1 MKRKN
6 TLFHFGIILTLLFL
20 QACNLPGNAPDGTPT
35 ADPLEAAALTVTAA
49 ALQADATATFTAL
62 PESTATQ
69 AFTAT
74 PALTSTPSFAY
85 VTLSEN
91 TNCRTGPGQAYSLV
105 DTFLIGQIIEVIG
118 KNPTNEYWYVRS
130 PNNQTVFCW
139 MWGFYAKG
147 GNLGAVPVFTPP
159 PSPTPAPSFDVSYA
173 GVDSCVGWWVEFNLK
188 NTSSVAFKSVG
199 ITVKDTVTGVSLGE
213 LKDGFTDLGGCLSS
227 SISATLEPGQSYV
240 VSSAAFNDNPVGH
253 KIEATINLCTGL
265 LGSGTC
271 VTKNIEF
278 TP

>member
-6 TLFHFGIILTLLFL
+6 TLLHFSFALILVFL
-20 QACNLPGNAPDGTPT
+20 QACNLPGGAPEGTPT
-35 ADPLEAAALTVTAA
+35 VDPLEAAALTVTAA
-49 ALQADATATFTAL
+49 AVQANVTATFTAS
-62 PESTATQ
+62 PEFTFTP

-74 PALTSTPSFAY
+74 PAFTSTPSFAY

-91 TNCRTGPGQAYSLV
+91 TNCRTGPAQAYPLV
-105 DTFLIGQIIEVIG
+105 DTFLIGQTIEVIG
-118 KNPTNEYWYVRS
+118 KNSTNEYWYIRS
-130 PNNQTVFCW
+130 PNNQSVFCW

-147 GNLGAVPVFTPP
+147 GNLGNVPVFTPP
-159 PSPTPAPSFDVSYA
+159 PSPTAAPSFDVSYA
-173 GVDSCVGWWVEFNLK
+173 GVDSCVGWWIDFNLK

-227 SISATLEPGQSYV
+227 SIIATLDPGQSYT
-240 VSSAAFNDNPVGH
+240 VSSAAFVENPVGH

-271 VTKNIEF
+271 ITKNLQF

>member
-6 TLFHFGIILTLLFL
+6 TLIHISFVLILVFL
-20 QACNLPGNAPDGTPT
+20 QACNLPGGAPDGTPT
-35 ADPLEAAALTVTAA
+35 VDPLEAAALTVTAA
-49 ALQADATATFTAL
+49 AVQANATATFTAS
-62 PESTATQ
+62 PEFTFTP
-69 AFTAT
+69 AFTTT
-74 PALTSTPSFAY
+74 PAFTSTPSFAY

-91 TNCRTGPGQAYSLV
+91 TNCRTGPAQAYPLV
-105 DTFLIGQIIEVIG
+105 DTFLVGQTIEVIG
-118 KNPTNEYWYVRS
+118 KNSTNEYWYVRS
-130 PNNQTVFCW
+130 PNNQSVFCW

-147 GNLGAVPVFTPP
+147 GNLGNVPVFTPP
-159 PSPTPAPSFDVSYA
+159 PSPTAAPSFDVSYA
-173 GVDSCVGWWVEFNLK
+173 GVDSCVGWWIDFNLK
-188 NTSSVAFKSVG
+188 NTSSVTFKSVG

-227 SISATLEPGQSYV
+227 SIIATLDPGQSYT
-240 VSSAAFNDNPVGH
+240 VSSAAFVDNPVGH

-271 VTKNIEF
+271 ITKNLQF

>member
-6 TLFHFGIILTLLFL
+6 TLIHFSFALILVFL
-20 QACNLPGNAPDGTPT
+20 QACNLPGGAPDGTPT
-35 ADPLEAAALTVTAA
+35 VDPLEAAALTVTAA
-49 ALQADATATFTAL
+49 AVQANATATFTAS
-62 PESTATQ
+62 PEFTFTP

-74 PALTSTPSFAY
+74 PAFTSTPSFAY

-91 TNCRTGPGQAYSLV
+91 TNCRTGPAQAYPLV
-105 DTFLIGQIIEVIG
+105 DTFLVGQTIEVIG
-118 KNPTNEYWYVRS
+118 KNSTNEYWYVRS
-130 PNNQTVFCW
+130 PNNQSVFCW

-147 GNLGAVPVFTPP
+147 GNLGNVPVFTPP
-159 PSPTPAPSFDVSYA
+159 PSPTAVPSFDVSYA
-173 GVDSCVGWWVEFNLK
+173 GVDSCVGWWIDFNLK
-188 NTSSVAFKSVG
+188 NTSSVTFKSVG

-227 SISATLEPGQSYV
+227 SIIATLDPGQSYT
-240 VSSAAFNDNPVGH
+240 VSSAAFVDNPVGH

-271 VTKNIEF
+271 ITKNLQF

>member
-1 MKRKN
+1 MKRNN
-6 TLFHFGIILTLLFL
+6 TLIHFSFALILVFL
-20 QACNLPGNAPDGTPT
+20 QACNLPGGAPDGTPT
-35 ADPLEAAALTVTAA
+35 VDPLEAAALTVTAA
-49 ALQADATATFTAL
+49 AIQVDATATL
-62 PESTATQ
+62 TATPE
-69 AFTAT
+69 FTAT
-74 PALTSTPSFAY
+74 PAFTPTLAFTSTPSFAY
-85 VTLSEN
+85 VNLSEN
-91 TNCRTGPGQAYSLV
+91 TNCRTGPGQAYPLV
-105 DTFLIGQIIEVIG
+105 DTFLIGQTIEVLG
-118 KNPTNEYWYVRS
+118 KNSTNEYWYVRS
-130 PNNQTVFCW
+130 PNNQNVFCW

-147 GNLGAVPVFTPP
+147 GNLGNVPIFTPP

-173 GVDSCVGWWVEFNLK
+173 GVDSCVGWWIDFNLK
-188 NTSSVAFKSVG
+188 NTSTVAFKSVG

-227 SISATLEPGQSYV
+227 SIIATLDPGQTYT
-240 VSSAAFNDNPVGH
+240 VSSAAFVDNPVGH

>member
-1 MKRKN
+1 MKRNN
-6 TLFHFGIILTLLFL
+6 TLIHFSFALILVYL
-20 QACNLPGNAPDGTPT
+20 QACNLPGGAPEGTPT
-35 ADPLEAAALTVTAA
+35 VDPLEAAALTVTAA
-49 ALQADATATFTAL
+49 ALQVDATATL
-62 PESTATQ
+62 TATPE
-69 AFTAT
+69 FTAT
-74 PALTSTPSFAY
+74 PAFTPTLAFTSTPSFAY
-85 VTLSEN
+85 VNLSEN
-91 TNCRTGPGQAYSLV
+91 TNCRTGPGQAYPLV
-105 DTFLIGQIIEVIG
+105 DTFLIGQTIEVLG
-118 KNPTNEYWYVRS
+118 KNSTNEYWYVRS
-130 PNNQTVFCW
+130 PNNQNVFCW

-147 GNLGAVPVFTPP
+147 GNLGNVPIFTPP

-173 GVDSCVGWWVEFNLK
+173 GVDSCVGWWIDFNLK
-188 NTSSVAFKSVG
+188 NTSTVVFKSVG

-227 SISATLEPGQSYV
+227 SIIATLDPGQTYT
-240 VSSAAFNDNPVGH
+240 VSSAAFVDNPVGH